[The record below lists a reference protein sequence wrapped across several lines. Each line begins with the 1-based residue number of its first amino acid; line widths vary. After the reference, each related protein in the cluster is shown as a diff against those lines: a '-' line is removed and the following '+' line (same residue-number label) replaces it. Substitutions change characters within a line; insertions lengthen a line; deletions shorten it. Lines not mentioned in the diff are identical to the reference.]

1 MVVSARGGAG
11 GRTASPK
18 DNSYSDTNS
27 SSTGVNLS
35 TNVPL
40 FTGLQLSNQYSLAK
54 LNLQAAIEDLNKA
67 KEDIAINVTSAYLQ
81 VLFNLELN
89 KVAQNQVEL
98 SKDQLKRIKGLHES
112 ARLQP
117 AEVAEA
123 QATCSTG

>member
-1 MVVSARGGAG
+1 MGTSAELKWWYSQGWSW

-67 KEDIAINVTSAYLQ
+67 KEDIAINVTLPICKCFSIW
-81 VLFNLELN
+81 N
-89 KVAQNQVEL
+89 
-98 SKDQLKRIKGLHES
+98 
-112 ARLQP
+112 
-117 AEVAEA
+117 
-123 QATCSTG
+123 

>member
-1 MVVSARGGAG
+1 MGTSAELKWWYQPGVELG
-11 GRTASPK
+11 TYSFSE

-67 KEDIAINVTSAYLQ
+67 KEDIAINDYLCHICKC
-81 VLFNLELN
+81 FSIWN
-89 KVAQNQVEL
+89 
-98 SKDQLKRIKGLHES
+98 
-112 ARLQP
+112 
-117 AEVAEA
+117 
-123 QATCSTG
+123 